1 MCEMCPKQDEYLK
14 RRAAAK
20 VRAKE
25 ENKLRKAEAKKK
37 KNGGRLYLKSQ
48 GYTWY

>member
-1 MCEMCPKQDEYLK
+1 MGEVYPKYDDYLK
-14 RRAAAK
+14 KREAAK
-20 VRAKE
+20 IRIKKE
-25 ENKLRKAEAKKK
+25 NEFRKAEAKKR